1 MGNTRNTGYLQ
12 NIVQYDASNN
22 IILPS
27 LIGTGTRMVVSSS
40 TGLLSTQAIPTLS
53 DLSGV
58 PTSRTLTINGVT
70 YDLTANRAW
79 SALPVGG
86 AAGDILAKIDGTDY
100 NATWIPNY
108 TSTVQH
114 TVKAGVALTKGQA
127 VYVSSADGTNMI
139 VSKASNAS
147 EQTSSKTLGLVAQNL
162 ATNGQGFVVTEGL
175 LAGLNTN
182 GANAGDPVWLG
193 TDGNLIFGL
202 LDKPYAPAHLVFIGI
217 VTRVNANNGEIFVKV
232 QNGFELDELHDLS
245 VKNASDGDMIKYV
258 ASTGLWTKTAAST
271 TNIVEGTNLY
281 YTNARARLAI
291 SLTTSGTSGAATYDN
306 TTGVLNIPQYQGG
319 VTSFNTR
326 TGAVTLS
333 SGDVTTALGYTPV
346 TNARTLTIN
355 GTTYDLSANRSW
367 TIAPDTS
374 VRNIYTFTA
383 TAAQTTFTIEGG
395 YTVGLID
402 VFINGVKLA
411 SADFTAT
418 NGTTVVLGTGTGVGN
433 IVEIVKY
440 VSAFTTAVE
449 NIRTLTINGVTYDLS
464 ANRTWSITNASLGAQ
479 PQLDGTGLVRMSGTT
494 VSYDNA
500 TYATQSYVTTALA
513 NLVDSAPGTLD
524 TLNEL
529 AAALGDDPNFA
540 TTVATSIGT
549 KQPQLNGTGFV
560 KISGTTI
567 SYDNSTYLTTASAS
581 STYVPYTGATG
592 NVALGS
598 YSLSLNS
605 LAVNSIGANNN
616 GLGDIGALGGNT
628 FRNVYANSF
637 VRTSGTSSQFLKAD
651 GSVDSSTYLT
661 TASASSTYLPLAGG
675 TLTGALGGTSASFS
689 SSVTAQTNL
698 GIINVNASQAG
709 FVAEYTGT
717 GALKVSFSTYNDIMN
732 IYNETNGYSI
742 MNFTRSTK
750 NLVINPTGSNV
761 GIGITDLGP
770 DGLYLPGTF
779 NYSWSEGSGNA
790 YAVLFRQ
797 RNSAATVMASG
808 YKRSNTGSFA
818 SSYGIS
824 MSRAA
829 IAVGYNNGSIA
840 FFSDSATNVA
850 NGTDTTPSE
859 RMTILN
865 NGKVG
870 IGETLPDNTYQ
881 GLTIKGTDPSLRL
894 KTTSGSGWVW
904 TEYVTSAG
912 VNNFSMGVNQT
923 LPYFGIKAGA
933 GLDNPSFSMLT
944 NGNIGVS
951 ITAPTQKL
959 SIRGNQ
965 VFTNQDVDGV
975 ANALIAEI
983 SSQAR
988 GYANQGSNM
997 ASIQFRTSSAAW
1009 FKGDI
1014 AFLTNNSDGTNPAVA
1029 ATERM
1034 RITSDGLVRITSFAS
1049 NSLVGTDAAGNLGVV
1064 NNTYTE
1070 IPTGTITYSMTSNAA
1085 WGINNSFPATIR
1097 NYTDEGMAGS
1107 ASDSYNATINR
1118 GVTFDL
1124 GSAKAVR
1131 KIVERG
1137 YPTMNLDNILVQYST
1152 DNSNWTSIHTYTH
1165 VYGNT
1170 QKNMEFNPTGAI
1182 AARYWRWLISGW
1194 VTREVQNYYT
1204 YESIIYT

>member
-108 TSTVQH
+108 TSTVKH
-114 TVKAGVALTKGQA
+114 YVKLGENMTAGTP
-127 VYVSSADGTNMI
+127 VYVSGSTGTSGTNMI

-147 EQTSSKTLGLVAQNL
+147 EATSSKTIGLI
-162 ATNGQGFVVTEGL
+162 ATGGVTNDEVFVVTEGL
-175 LAGLNTN
+175 ITGLDTSTAT
-182 GANAGDPVWLG
+182 ANDPVWLG
-193 TDGNLIFGL
+193 VNGALIFGL
-202 LDKPYAPAHLVFIGI
+202 ANKPYAPAHLVFLGI
-217 VTRVNANNGEIFVKV
+217 VTRVQQNNGEIFVKV

-245 VKNASDGDMIKYV
+245 VRNPSDGDMIKYV

-271 TNIVEGTNLY
+271 TNITEGTNLY

-355 GTTYDLSANRSW
+355 GESYDLSANRSW

-464 ANRTWSITNASLGAQ
+464 ENRTWSITNASLGAQ

-581 STYVPYTGATG
+581 STY
-592 NVALGS
+592 
-598 YSLSLNS
+598 
-605 LAVNSIGANNN
+605 
-616 GLGDIGALGGNT
+616 
-628 FRNVYANSF
+628 
-637 VRTSGTSSQFLKAD
+637 
-651 GSVDSSTYLT
+651 
-661 TASASSTYLPLAGG
+661 LPLAGG
-675 TLTGALGGTSASFS
+675 TLTGTSASTVLSLANSTGGTKADFTITENTGLILNSYEGASARSIDLRVGGTSALLLASTGAATFTSSVGVGGSISGNYPLTIRSTAADYTKILDWGTGVGGSWGTMTINISAPYQTILNSGAWQFNISGTQKMLLDNSGNLGLGVTPSAWTSTSKALQLPSFISLSNQHSGALNLMSYAYESSANVFTYGDTGVYPTRLCMNPNDGTITFFGAGTGTIGNVITWASRLAFTSTGAATFS
-689 SSVTAQTNL
+689 SSVTANTYVEIVGDLRFNSNSADRSIYFR
-698 GIINVNASQAG
+698 GSAG
-709 FVAEYTGT
+709 SVDGNWKMGNYLTPT
-717 GALKVSFSTYNDIMN
+717 GATVVT
-732 IYNETNGYSI
+732 
-742 MNFTRSTK
+742 
-750 NLVINPTGSNV
+750 
-761 GIGITDLGP
+761 
-770 DGLYLPGTF
+770 
-779 NYSWSEGSGNA
+779 A
-790 YAVLFRQ
+790 
-797 RNSAATVMASG
+797 AATVIDVYGGGGSIYGFMVRNTLNSPLLQIAGNTGAATFSSSVTATGLNLANSTNGFVGLRLEGTGTYSGSDWIIYASSLSPSSADDFLGFYNNSTTDGATADYKFRLFKTGAASFSSSITNSGNSYTHKAGGGGTPKQVVVGQTTAAASG
-808 YKRSNTGSFA
+808 VAKKIAYVGYTHSVRVYVWANQNASNGSSAIADICTVYGA
-818 SSYGIS
+818 SSGGTVVESNFGNVTDITV
-824 MSRAA
+824 A
-829 IAVGYNNGSIA
+829 YNNGGSPA
-840 FFSDSATNVA
+840 Y
-850 NGTDTTPSE
+850 
-859 RMTILN
+859 TIDVTVN
-865 NGKVG
+865 
-870 IGETLPDNTYQ
+870 Y
-881 GLTIKGTDPSLRL
+881 
-894 KTTSGSGWVW
+894 SG
-904 TEYVTSAG
+904 A
-912 VNNFSMGVNQT
+912 
-923 LPYFGIKAGA
+923 
-933 GLDNPSFSMLT
+933 
-944 NGNIGVS
+944 
-951 ITAPTQKL
+951 APT
-959 SIRGNQ
+959 INY
-965 VFTNQDVDGV
+965 V
-975 ANALIAEI
+975 IE
-983 SSQAR
+983 
-988 GYANQGSNM
+988 
-997 ASIQFRTSSAAW
+997 
-1009 FKGDI
+1009 
-1014 AFLTNNSDGTNPAVA
+1014 
-1029 ATERM
+1029 
-1034 RITSDGLVRITSFAS
+1034 
-1049 NSLVGTDAAGNLGVV
+1049 
-1064 NNTYTE
+1064 
-1070 IPTGTITYSMTSNAA
+1070 
-1085 WGINNSFPATIR
+1085 GINN
-1097 NYTDEGMAGS
+1097 
-1107 ASDSYNATINR
+1107 
-1118 GVTFDL
+1118 
-1124 GSAKAVR
+1124 
-1131 KIVERG
+1131 
-1137 YPTMNLDNILVQYST
+1137 DN
-1152 DNSNWTSIHTYTH
+1152 N
-1165 VYGNT
+1165 
-1170 QKNMEFNPTGAI
+1170 
-1182 AARYWRWLISGW
+1182 
-1194 VTREVQNYYT
+1194 
-1204 YESIIYT
+1204 IYTI